1 MKRTVVKIGIV
12 AISILLLGILFSCGE
27 EGGGTGPVTVTYT
40 LVFVD
45 QLSGDAVPGVVVY
58 MNGEAKTAGA
68 DGKVSSSADGPI
80 RLEGYIDPVTLY
92 DLGFEIIDPIFY
104 FYFAFTVDS
113 SFSRT
118 VILEPLPDSPAGYV
132 IYGSVAGI
140 VDGYMEVYSSG
151 GRNLSLG
158 EIDITDGSYEGTVYD
173 TGVLYFV
180 IHDGI
185 TGGEVLYYTTVEV
198 AGDGEYNI
206 AYDGTDIALAG
217 DVSDTAGEVVAY
229 LTLGEELI
237 ELNSEGLDSPFSIEV
252 SHMGTDEIRL
262 MAEGN
267 DSEGHILC
275 YSGGYSAAASGIDLS
290 FAGGGTVPAVWD
302 SGFGMTG
309 PGTFSWNA
317 AGNADAY
324 TVQIMGVGDGT
335 GVLLAFVEGTSLTID
350 ESIDLSFIE
359 VAIIIPMRTEGYVGI
374 SIVGPEFR
382 FVPASLIRGTTKY
395 YMAIQN
401 EWTPPD

>member
-1 MKRTVVKIGIV
+1 
-12 AISILLLGILFSCGE
+12 
-27 EGGGTGPVTVTYT
+27 
-40 LVFVD
+40 
-45 QLSGDAVPGVVVY
+45 

-118 VILEPLPDSPAGYV
+118 VILEPMPDSPAGYA
-132 IYGSVAGI
+132 IGGSVAGI
-140 VDGYMEVYSSG
+140 DDGYMEVYSSD

-180 IHDGI
+180 IHDGS

-198 AGDGEYNI
+198 AGDDEYNI
-206 AYDGTDIALAG
+206 AYDGTDITLAG

-229 LTLGEELI
+229 LTFGEELI
-237 ELNSEGLDSPFSIEV
+237 ELNYVNLGSPFSIEV
-252 SHMGTDEIRL
+252 PHIGTDEIRL
-262 MAEGN
+262 MAKGN
-267 DSEGHILC
+267 DYEGHILC

-290 FAGGGTVPAVWD
+290 FAGGSTVPAEWD

-309 PGTFSWNA
+309 PQTFSWNA

-324 TVQIMGVGDGT
+324 MVQIVGVGDGT

-350 ESIDLSFIE
+350 ESIDLSSIE

-374 SIVGPEFR
+374 PIIIGPEFR

-395 YMAIQN
+395 YMAIQDIW
-401 EWTPPD
+401 EPPPV